1 MWPFNKKTT
10 EAPQPAVNC
19 FKPAPQ
25 TMEDATIVKP
35 VTQSASV
42 TPKAPSVEAQ
52 SSINEAIGVMNQEK
66 IEEQMINYIKS
77 KGFDVTPSGTQVAA
91 KDGIISK
98 AAHAVEDTAVGTF
111 HVARGVVRKVSNTVS
126 DKVNELKTLGS

>member
-1 MWPFNKKTT
+1 MWPFTKKTT
-10 EAPQPAVNC
+10 DLSEPAVNS

-35 VTQSASV
+35 A

-52 SSINEAIGVMNQEK
+52 ATINAEIHNVNQEAIEANMV
-66 IEEQMINYIKS
+66 NYLKTR
-77 KGFDVTPSGTQVAA
+77 GFDVTPSGTQVP

-111 HVARGVVRKVSNTVS
+111 HVARGVVRKVTGKVS
-126 DKVNELKTLGS
+126 DKIDELKTLGS